1 MTKDVADKMIEM
13 EKVILLAGDDGELV
27 SALTENSADVKSD
40 VFLIKNASNG
50 EEAAEILKKDNIS
63 LVITA
68 LAMPKVDGLVLLDY
82 MSRCAPAVPC
92 IVVADESTSDA
103 KQKAIDL
110 GAITFL
116 EKPLN
121 YETLNEKIID
131 IFNGQEDGGFLR
143 DSALEIFAHIVQ
155 MESKTCTIRT
165 MNMQTG
171 LAGSLLFNSGELYD
185 AACAGLNGLEAA
197 YEIFTLGKLNLS
209 IQNSCHIKENRINT
223 PLQGILLEA
232 MRLKDEK
239 ERDGQETDIS
249 AAEEDISGPSDKTPE
264 PETVYGSIISEVEEK
279 KDALNICETGSWD
292 DLMQL
297 AGDIGTFF
305 ETGPLRIC
313 SLSDGKGMDLLLVAG
328 ESNLV
333 VTQVKK

>member
-1 MTKDVADKMIEM
+1 MVNKGLEM
-13 EKVILLAGDDGELV
+13 EKTILVAGDDEELL
-27 SALTENSADVKSD
+27 SMLSEYSADGRGGA
-40 VFLIKNASNG
+40 FLIINASNG
-50 EEAAEILKKDNIS
+50 EEAAETLKKDNIS

-82 MSRCAPAVPC
+82 MAKCAPAVPC
-92 IVVADESTSDA
+92 IVVADESTSGA

-110 GAITFL
+110 GAIDFL

-121 YETLNEKIID
+121 YKTLNEKIID
-131 IFNGQEDGGFLR
+131 IFHGQEDGGFLR
-143 DSALEIFAHIVQ
+143 DAALEIFAHIVQ

-171 LAGSLLFNSGELYD
+171 LAGSLLFKNGELYD

-197 YEIFTLGKLNLS
+197 YEIFTWGKLNLS
-209 IQNSCHIKENRINT
+209 IQNSCHLKENRINT
-223 PLQGILLEA
+223 PLQGVLLEA

-239 ERDGQETDIS
+239 EREGQKTDIS
-249 AAEEDISGPSDKTPE
+249 AAKEDISVQPDKTPE

-279 KDALNICETGSWD
+279 KDALNISETGAWD
-292 DLMQL
+292 ELMQL
-297 AGDIGTFF
+297 AEDIGSFF

-313 SLSDGKGMDLLLVAG
+313 SLSDGKGMALLLVAG
-328 ESNLV
+328 KSNLAV
-333 VTQVKK
+333 KQVKKME

>member
-1 MTKDVADKMIEM
+1 MVNKGLEVEKTILVAGSDE
-13 EKVILLAGDDGELV
+13 ELF
-27 SALTENSADVKSD
+27 SMLTENSADGKSGA
-40 VFLIKNASNG
+40 FLIKNASNG

-63 LVITA
+63 LVITELVMA
-68 LAMPKVDGLVLLDY
+68 KVDGLVLLDY
-82 MSRCAPAVPC
+82 MAKCSPAVPC

-110 GAITFL
+110 GAIAFIK
-116 EKPLN
+116 KPLN
-121 YETLNEKIID
+121 YKTLNEKIID

-143 DSALEIFAHIVQ
+143 DAALEIFAHIVQ

-171 LAGSLLFNSGELYD
+171 LAGSLLFNKGELYD
-185 AACAGLNGLEAA
+185 ATCAGLNGLEAA
-197 YEIFTLGKLNLS
+197 YEIFTWGKLNLS
-209 IQNSCHIKENRINT
+209 IQNSCRVKENRINT

-239 ERDGQETDIS
+239 ERDGRETEINK
-249 AAEEDISGPSDKTPE
+249 AKEAIPTPSGKTPE
-264 PETVYGSIISEVEEK
+264 SETVYGSIISEVEEK
-279 KDALNICETGSWD
+279 KGALNISETGSWD

-297 AGDIGTFF
+297 AEDIGTFF

-313 SLSDGKGMDLLLVAG
+313 SLSDGKGMELLLVAG

-333 VTQVKK
+333 VKQVKK

>member
-1 MTKDVADKMIEM
+1 MAKKMIEM
-13 EKVILLAGDDGELV
+13 EKTILTAGSDGELV
-27 SALTENSADVKSD
+27 SALSENSADGKSGA
-40 VFLIKNASNG
+40 FLIKNASNG

-63 LVITA
+63 LVITELVMA
-68 LAMPKVDGLVLLDY
+68 KVDGLVLLDY
-82 MSRCAPAVPC
+82 MAKCFPAVPC

-103 KQKAIDL
+103 KQKAKDL
-110 GAITFL
+110 GAIAFIK
-116 EKPLN
+116 KPLN
-121 YETLNEKIID
+121 YKTLNEKIID
-131 IFNGQEDGGFLR
+131 TFNGQEDGGFLR
-143 DSALEIFAHIVQ
+143 DAALEIFAHIVQ

-171 LAGSLLFNSGELYD
+171 LAGSLLFHKGELYD
-185 AACAGLNGLEAA
+185 AASAGLNGLEAA
-197 YEIFTLGKLNLS
+197 YEIFTWGKLNLS
-209 IQNSCHIKENRINT
+209 IQNSCRVKEDRINT

-239 ERDGQETDIS
+239 ERDGHEADIS
-249 AAEEDISGPSDKTPE
+249 GAKEDISDPSDKRAK

-297 AGDIGTFF
+297 AGDIGSFF

-313 SLSDGKGMDLLLVAG
+313 SVSDGKGMELLLVAG
-328 ESNLV
+328 NSNLV
-333 VTQVKK
+333 VKQVKK